1 MNRKIWL
8 NNFFRKWTDLAGH
21 THMQKEGLPKYHASP
36 SLFPSV
42 IATTCPRSLH
52 THSTERFSW
61 LKWVLPPS
69 LMLKFAIWTF
79 ELHSATWCLSTL
91 RPFSYAEKVT
101 HLTSVCTAHILLVL
115 SKPIYTGILN
125 IVTKEQW
132 LNWKRNGLNT
142 IANLC
147 VGSRCL

>member
-1 MNRKIWL
+1 MCRLIWTEKYDYL

-21 THMQKEGLPKYHASP
+21 THVQKEGLPKYHASP

-42 IATTCPRSLH
+42 IATTSPRSLH
-52 THSTERFSW
+52 AHCTEHFSW

-79 ELHSATWCLSTL
+79 ELRSATWCLSTL

-101 HLTSVCTAHILLVL
+101 HLTRCNCKHSLVVIIAHL
-115 SKPIYTGILN
+115 YWN
-125 IVTKEQW
+125 FEY
-132 LNWKRNGLNT
+132 
-142 IANLC
+142 C
-147 VGSRCL
+147 Y